1 MLLQDLYRVSSDDTW
16 IIVVTDSTVFSP
28 KCTKYKGLI
37 TDIPV
42 SLLDSHIKCLSSIAR
57 NHLLITIA

>member
-1 MLLQDLYRVSSDDTW
+1 MLMQELYRVSSNNTL
-16 IIVVTDSTVFSP
+16 ITVVTDSTVFTP
-28 KCTKYKGLI
+28 KYNGLI

-42 SLLDSHIKCLSSIAR
+42 SLLDSHIKCLSSIDM